1 MSPTILLL
9 VSLVVLFLGGELLVR
24 GSVSLALKMKISALV
39 VGMTIVA
46 AGTGA
51 PEVFVSVQ
59 AILQGSSS
67 ISLGNVIGSNI
78 INITFILGITA
89 IIYRIKISK
98 QTLSLNYPVMLG
110 AFVLLGGVLY
120 FFKGIPV
127 GVGVLFVMIFIL
139 FTWFLIATSRKE
151 QLKAEIKQDE
161 LSEVTIQD
169 SLLKSIVMLVFSIVL
184 LKFGA
189 KWLVESAGTLAKNF
203 GISDRIIGV
212 TIVAV
217 GTSIPELVT
226 TVIAALKKENDIAIG
241 NLIGSN
247 IFNILG
253 VLGIAASLREIN
265 IDDPAIFSFDY
276 FWMLGVALVFGFLIY
291 MFLKQEISRKHGIFL
306 VLIYLFYIY
315 KTLV

>member
-39 VGMTIVA
+39 VAMTIVA

-151 QLKAEIKQDE
+151 QLKAEIMQDE

-189 KWLVESAGTLAKNF
+189 KWLVDSAGTLAKNF

-247 IFNILG
+247 IFNIVG

-291 MFLKQEISRKHGIFL
+291 MFSKQEISRKHGIFL

-315 KTLV
+315 KTLA

>member
-161 LSEVTIQD
+161 LSEVTVQD

-189 KWLVESAGTLAKNF
+189 KWLVDSAGTLAKNF

-247 IFNILG
+247 IFNIVG

-291 MFLKQEISRKHGIFL
+291 MFSKQEISRKHGIFL

>member
-189 KWLVESAGTLAKNF
+189 KWLVDSAGTLAKNF

-241 NLIGSN
+241 NLIGSS
-247 IFNILG
+247 IFNIVG

-276 FWMLGVALVFGFLIY
+276 FWMLAVALVFGFLIY
-291 MFLKQEISRKHGIFL
+291 MFSKQEISRKHGIFL
-306 VLIYLFYIY
+306 VLIYIFYIY
-315 KTLV
+315 KTLA

>member
-39 VGMTIVA
+39 VAMTIVA

-59 AILQGSSS
+59 AILQGSSN

-189 KWLVESAGTLAKNF
+189 KWLVDSAGTLAKNF

-247 IFNILG
+247 IFNIVG

-291 MFLKQEISRKHGIFL
+291 MFSKQEISRKHGIFL

>member
-151 QLKAEIKQDE
+151 QLKAEIMQDE

-189 KWLVESAGTLAKNF
+189 KWLVDSAGTLAKNF

-291 MFLKQEISRKHGIFL
+291 MFSKQEISRKHGIFL
-306 VLIYLFYIY
+306 VLIYIFYIY
-315 KTLV
+315 KTLA

>member
-39 VGMTIVA
+39 VAMTIVA

-151 QLKAEIKQDE
+151 QLKAEIMQDE

-189 KWLVESAGTLAKNF
+189 KWLVDSAGTLAKNF

-247 IFNILG
+247 IFNIVG

-291 MFLKQEISRKHGIFL
+291 MFSKQEISRKHGIFL

>member
-161 LSEVTIQD
+161 LSEVTVQD

-189 KWLVESAGTLAKNF
+189 KWLIDSAGTLAKNF

-212 TIVAV
+212 TIVVV
-217 GTSIPELVT
+217 GTSEKT
-226 TVIAALKKENDIAIG
+226 TVRG
-241 NLIGSN
+241 
-247 IFNILG
+247 
-253 VLGIAASLREIN
+253 
-265 IDDPAIFSFDY
+265 Y
-276 FWMLGVALVFGFLIY
+276 
-291 MFLKQEISRKHGIFL
+291 
-306 VLIYLFYIY
+306 
-315 KTLV
+315 

>member
-59 AILQGSSS
+59 AILQGSSN

-139 FTWFLIATSRKE
+139 FTWFLIASSRKE

-189 KWLVESAGTLAKNF
+189 KWLVDSAGTLAKNF

-247 IFNILG
+247 IFNIVG

-291 MFLKQEISRKHGIFL
+291 MFSKQEISRKHGIFL

-315 KTLV
+315 KTLA

>member
-151 QLKAEIKQDE
+151 QLKAEIMQDE

-189 KWLVESAGTLAKNF
+189 KWLVDSAGTLAKNF

-291 MFLKQEISRKHGIFL
+291 MFSKQEISRKHGIFL

-315 KTLV
+315 KTLD

>member
-161 LSEVTIQD
+161 LSEVTVQD

-189 KWLVESAGTLAKNF
+189 KWLIDSAGTLAKNF

-247 IFNILG
+247 IFNIVG

-291 MFLKQEISRKHGIFL
+291 MFSKQEISRKHGIFL

>member
-161 LSEVTIQD
+161 LSEVTVQD

-189 KWLVESAGTLAKNF
+189 KWLIDSAGTLAKNF

-247 IFNILG
+247 IFNIVG

-276 FWMLGVALVFGFLIY
+276 FWMLAVALVFGFLIY
-291 MFLKQEISRKHGIFL
+291 MFSKQEISRKHGIFL

-315 KTLV
+315 KTLA

>member
-89 IIYRIKISK
+89 IICRIKISK

-161 LSEVTIQD
+161 LSEVTVQD

-189 KWLVESAGTLAKNF
+189 KWLVDSAGTLAKNF

-247 IFNILG
+247 IFNIVG

>member
-151 QLKAEIKQDE
+151 QLKAEIMQDE
-161 LSEVTIQD
+161 LSEVTVQD

-189 KWLVESAGTLAKNF
+189 KWLIDSAGTLAKNF

-247 IFNILG
+247 IFNIVG

-291 MFLKQEISRKHGIFL
+291 MFSKQEISRKHGIFL

-315 KTLV
+315 KTLA

>member
-110 AFVLLGGVLY
+110 ASVLLGGVLY

-247 IFNILG
+247 IFNIVG

-291 MFLKQEISRKHGIFL
+291 MFSKQEISR
-306 VLIYLFYIY
+306 
-315 KTLV
+315 

>member
-291 MFLKQEISRKHGIFL
+291 MFSKQEISRKHGIFL

-315 KTLV
+315 KTLD

>member
-291 MFLKQEISRKHGIFL
+291 MFSKQEISRKHGIFL

>member
-51 PEVFVSVQ
+51 PELFVSVQ

-151 QLKAEIKQDE
+151 QLKAEIMQDE
-161 LSEVTIQD
+161 LSEVTVQD

-189 KWLVESAGTLAKNF
+189 KWLVDSAGTLAKNF

-247 IFNILG
+247 IFNIVG

-291 MFLKQEISRKHGIFL
+291 MFSKQEISRKHGIFL

-315 KTLV
+315 KTLA

>member
-189 KWLVESAGTLAKNF
+189 KWLVDSAGTLAKNF

-291 MFLKQEISRKHGIFL
+291 MFSKQEISRKHGIFL

>member
-151 QLKAEIKQDE
+151 QLKAEIMQDE

-189 KWLVESAGTLAKNF
+189 KWLVDSAGTLAKNF

-247 IFNILG
+247 IFNIVG

-291 MFLKQEISRKHGIFL
+291 MFSKQEISRKHGIFL

-315 KTLV
+315 KTLD

>member
-151 QLKAEIKQDE
+151 QLKAEIMQDE
-161 LSEVTIQD
+161 LSEVTVQD

-189 KWLVESAGTLAKNF
+189 KWLVDSAGTLAKNF

-291 MFLKQEISRKHGIFL
+291 MFSKQEISRKHGIFL

>member
-110 AFVLLGGVLY
+110 ASVLLGGVLY

-151 QLKAEIKQDE
+151 QLKAEIMQDE
-161 LSEVTIQD
+161 LSEVTVQD

-189 KWLVESAGTLAKNF
+189 KWLVDSAGTLAKNF

-247 IFNILG
+247 IFNIVG

-291 MFLKQEISRKHGIFL
+291 MFSKQEISRKHGIFL

>member
-59 AILQGSSS
+59 AILQGSSN

-89 IIYRIKISK
+89 IICRIKISK

-189 KWLVESAGTLAKNF
+189 KWLVDSAGTLAKNF

-247 IFNILG
+247 IFNIVG

-291 MFLKQEISRKHGIFL
+291 MFSKQEISRKHGIFL

>member
-151 QLKAEIKQDE
+151 QLKAEIMQDE

-189 KWLVESAGTLAKNF
+189 KWLVDSAGTLAKNF

-291 MFLKQEISRKHGIFL
+291 MFSKQEISRKHGIFL

>member
-39 VGMTIVA
+39 VAMTIVA

-189 KWLVESAGTLAKNF
+189 KWLVDSAGTLAKNF

-241 NLIGSN
+241 NLIGSS
-247 IFNILG
+247 IFNIVG

-291 MFLKQEISRKHGIFL
+291 MFSKQEISRKHGIFL

>member
-161 LSEVTIQD
+161 LSEVTVQD

-189 KWLVESAGTLAKNF
+189 KWLVDSAGTLAKNF

-247 IFNILG
+247 IFNIVG

>member
-151 QLKAEIKQDE
+151 QLKAEIMQDE

-189 KWLVESAGTLAKNF
+189 KWLVDSAGTLAKNS

-247 IFNILG
+247 IFNIVG
-253 VLGIAASLREIN
+253 VLGIAASLGEIN

-291 MFLKQEISRKHGIFL
+291 MFSKQEISRKHGIFL

>member
-39 VGMTIVA
+39 VAMTIVA

-151 QLKAEIKQDE
+151 QLKAEIMQDE

-189 KWLVESAGTLAKNF
+189 KWLVDSAGTLAKNF

-241 NLIGSN
+241 NLIGSS
-247 IFNILG
+247 IFNIVG

-291 MFLKQEISRKHGIFL
+291 MFSKQEISRKHGIFL

-315 KTLV
+315 KTLA

>member
-151 QLKAEIKQDE
+151 QLKAEIMQDE

-189 KWLVESAGTLAKNF
+189 KWLVDSAGTLAKNF

-247 IFNILG
+247 IFNIVG

-291 MFLKQEISRKHGIFL
+291 MFSKQEISRKHGIFL

>member
-98 QTLSLNYPVMLG
+98 QTLSLNYPVMLC

-139 FTWFLIATSRKE
+139 FTWFLIASSRKE

-161 LSEVTIQD
+161 LSEVTVQD

-189 KWLVESAGTLAKNF
+189 KWLVDSAGTLAKNF

-247 IFNILG
+247 IFNIVG

-291 MFLKQEISRKHGIFL
+291 MFSKQEISRKHGIFL

>member
-39 VGMTIVA
+39 VAMTIVA

-59 AILQGSSS
+59 AILQGSSN

-89 IIYRIKISK
+89 IICRIKISK

-189 KWLVESAGTLAKNF
+189 KWLVDSAGTLAKNF

-241 NLIGSN
+241 NLIGSS
-247 IFNILG
+247 IFNIVG

-291 MFLKQEISRKHGIFL
+291 MFSKQEISRKHGIFL

>member
-189 KWLVESAGTLAKNF
+189 KWLVDSAGTLAKNF

-291 MFLKQEISRKHGIFL
+291 MFSKQEISRKHGIFL

-315 KTLV
+315 KTLA

>member
-151 QLKAEIKQDE
+151 QLKAEIKQYE

-189 KWLVESAGTLAKNF
+189 KWLVDSAGTLAKNF

-291 MFLKQEISRKHGIFL
+291 MFSKQEISRKHGIFL

>member
-39 VGMTIVA
+39 VAMTIVA

-151 QLKAEIKQDE
+151 QLKAEIMQDE

-189 KWLVESAGTLAKNF
+189 KWLVDSAGTLAKNF

-241 NLIGSN
+241 NLIGSS
-247 IFNILG
+247 IFNIVG

-291 MFLKQEISRKHGIFL
+291 MFSKQEISRKHGIFL

>member
-189 KWLVESAGTLAKNF
+189 KWLVDSAGTLAKNF

-247 IFNILG
+247 IFNIVG

-291 MFLKQEISRKHGIFL
+291 MFSKQEISRKHGIFL

>member
-151 QLKAEIKQDE
+151 QLKAEIMQDE

-189 KWLVESAGTLAKNF
+189 KWLVDSAGTLAKNF

-291 MFLKQEISRKHGIFL
+291 MFSKQEISRKHGIFL

-315 KTLV
+315 KTLA

>member
-151 QLKAEIKQDE
+151 QLKAEIMQDE
-161 LSEVTIQD
+161 LSEVTVQD

-189 KWLVESAGTLAKNF
+189 KWLVDSAGTLAKNF

-247 IFNILG
+247 IFNIVG

-291 MFLKQEISRKHGIFL
+291 MFSKQEISRKHGIFL

>member
-161 LSEVTIQD
+161 LSEVTVQD

-189 KWLVESAGTLAKNF
+189 KWLVDSAGTLAKNF

-247 IFNILG
+247 IFNIVG

-291 MFLKQEISRKHGIFL
+291 MFSKQEISRKHGIFL

-315 KTLV
+315 KTLD

>member
-39 VGMTIVA
+39 VAMTIVA

-59 AILQGSSS
+59 AILQGSSN

-151 QLKAEIKQDE
+151 QLKAEIMQDE

-189 KWLVESAGTLAKNF
+189 KWLVDSAGTLAKNF

-241 NLIGSN
+241 NLIGSS
-247 IFNILG
+247 IFNIVG

-291 MFLKQEISRKHGIFL
+291 MFSKQEISRKHGIFL

>member
-9 VSLVVLFLGGELLVR
+9 VSLVVLFLCGELLVR

-151 QLKAEIKQDE
+151 QLKAEIMQDE

-189 KWLVESAGTLAKNF
+189 KWLVDSAGTLAKNF

-291 MFLKQEISRKHGIFL
+291 MFSKQEISRKHGIFL

-315 KTLV
+315 KTLA

>member
-51 PEVFVSVQ
+51 PELFVSVQ

-151 QLKAEIKQDE
+151 QLKAEIMQDE

-189 KWLVESAGTLAKNF
+189 KWLVDSAGTLAKNF

-291 MFLKQEISRKHGIFL
+291 MFSKQEISRKHGIFL